1 MQVTKLE
8 NNLYHTQYTLDDGSM
23 ILVSDTAKKVFMK
36 NGICVRNSN
45 QKVIY
50 YMTQELDRF
59 LAKQK
64 N

>member
-8 NNLYHTQYTLDDGSM
+8 NSLYHTQYTLSDGSM
-23 ILVSDTAKKVFMK
+23 ILVSDTLKRVYMK

-50 YMTQELDRF
+50 YMAQELDRF
-59 LAKQK
+59 LKKQAI
-64 N
+64 